1 MAMKS
6 IVDDPVARE
15 LFAAFT
21 GVRLERAAVKPSLT
35 KPPTSGAGENPW
47 RTETRA
53 LVAVP
58 PAPPAPSA
66 RSRADVFDA
75 EIVQPASRELTPVE
89 EAELVLA
96 GEGYRFGHRDNML
109 AAADASRCIVEAAR
123 AGETRQVELHYGR
136 LETAVIADM
145 AHFAIRPQISYE
157 LDRQGIP
164 FGVYIVPV
172 QMRGRGPHRWSTR
185 DFNYETFPIDNW
197 DQPIPFHAL
206 RALNIVKSLRVPFD
220 SFWVARNDAVVR
232 ADELEPVS
240 STFVSVSR
248 RDPDLIGRI
257 SGRSVALGV
266 AFARWA

>member
-1 MAMKS
+1 MMKAILEQS
-6 IVDDPVARE
+6 PTHE
-15 LFAAFT
+15 PLT
-21 GVRLERAAVKPSLT
+21 GVRLNGATVKPSLT
-35 KPPTSGAGENPW
+35 KPPTSGVGENPW

-53 LVAVP
+53 IVTVP
-58 PAPPAPSA
+58 RVPSAPPAKP
-66 RSRADVFDA
+66 RATPIEP
-75 EIVQPASRELTPVE
+75 EIGHPESGEATPVE

-96 GEGYRFGHRDNML
+96 GKGYRFGHGDNMVT
-109 AAADASRCIVEAAR
+109 AADASRCIVEAAR
-123 AGETRQVELHYGR
+123 AGEMRQVELHYGR
-136 LETAVIADM
+136 LETAVITDM

-157 LDRQGIP
+157 LDRQGVP

-185 DFNYETFPIDNW
+185 DFNYETFRIDNW

-206 RALNIVKSLRVPFD
+206 RALNIVKSMRIPFD

-232 ADELEPVS
+232 AVELEPVS

-266 AFARWA
+266 GFARWA